1 MMVTLTLPQLVAGR
15 RLAAGAVARL
25 GTITGVEVTVDAT
38 PLVSGTS
45 SFAGQLV
52 QSILVEGGA
61 AHLTVLGGPTD
72 FVADVRAAVD
82 ALGVPGRVTFTA
94 PGDVVLI

>member
-25 GTITGVEVTVDAT
+25 GAITGVDVTVDAT

-52 QSILVEGGA
+52 ESVLVEGGA

-72 FVADVRAAVD
+72 FVTDVRAAVD
-82 ALGVPGRVTFTA
+82 ALDVRDRVTFTA
-94 PGDVVLI
+94 PEEIVLI

>member
-25 GTITGVEVTVDAT
+25 GAIAEVDVTVDAT
-38 PLVSGTS
+38 PLVSSTS

-52 QSILVEGGA
+52 ESVLVDGHA
-61 AHLTVLGGPTD
+61 AHLTVLGGPAD
-72 FVADVRAAVD
+72 FVADVRTAVD
-82 ALGVPGRVTFTA
+82 ALGVAARVSFTEPGEL
-94 PGDVVLI
+94 VLN